1 MSSRPK
7 KRVYASARRKEA
19 AAVTREGVLRAA
31 RSLFARRG
39 IDAVT
44 IAEVAEKAGVSGS
57 TIYALFKS
65 KEGVLR
71 ALMEGALFGPR
82 YQMAMARLD
91 ALEDPVE
98 QIAATASVSRA
109 IYENETAEFGLIR
122 GVSAFSPALRDLEKT
137 FEATR
142 FALQEKRIE
151 RLYSAR
157 KAKKG
162 LPIERARRLM
172 WMYTCREIYR
182 LLVHEGSWAPE
193 EYEKWLEEALLH
205 ALVGRGT

>member
-7 KRVYASARRKEA
+7 KRPYASPQRTEA
-19 AAVTREGVLRAA
+19 AAVTRDGVLGAA

-44 IAEVAEKAGVSGS
+44 IAEIAEKAGVSVS

-71 ALMEGALFGPR
+71 GLMEGAHFGAR
-82 YQMAMARLD
+82 YRVVAARLD

-98 QIAATASVSRA
+98 QIAATAAVARA

-122 GVSAFSPALRDLEKT
+122 GASAFSPALRKMEKT
-137 FEATR
+137 FEDTR

-151 RLYSAR
+151 RLYAAR

-162 LPIERARRLM
+162 LPIEKARRLV

-182 LLVHEGSWAPE
+182 LLVQEGGWSPEDYESW
-193 EYEKWLEEALLH
+193 LREALLD
-205 ALVGRGT
+205 ALVAR